1 MAFKSA
7 IVQPKNPHFNPTF
20 SCCLKPSFQFREK
33 PLKDFEFNIKRRIG
47 AIAAVSWALMAAKEA
62 IFVEAA
68 NGFDLQLVAPGQT
81 IEEAESGIKGHAQAL
96 LQVKELIDLE
106 SWREVQTALRKS
118 SSVLKQGIYTLIQAK
133 PANERPQLRKLY
145 SDLFNNVTRVSFC
158 HFHPIN
164 IGLDKIISI
173 DLTKFFVHCSLI
185 MQLGIKM
192 HHISDNAMGTLLQ
205 F

>member
-1 MAFKSA
+1 MKLTRTMAFKSA
-7 IVQPKNPHFNPTF
+7 IVQPKNPPLFNPTF
-20 SCCLKPSFQFREK
+20 SCCLKPSVQFREK

-106 SWREVQTALRKS
+106 SWREVQIALRKS
-118 SSVLKQGIYTLIQAK
+118 SAVLKQDIYTLIQAK

-145 SDLFNNVTRVSFC
+145 SDLFNNVTRLDYAARDKDASYIRQC
-158 HFHPIN
+158 YEN
-164 IGLDKIISI
+164 IVAVLNQVLSRI
-173 DLTKFFVHCSLI
+173 
-185 MQLGIKM
+185 
-192 HHISDNAMGTLLQ
+192 
-205 F
+205 